1 MRICLP
7 VALTKLL
14 LVTSA
19 ALAFATDFNSQPS
32 FNEGPSSQDSSISLR
47 AAQDEQWE
55 LVYRFQE
62 PIKGL
67 RFAEPEGFVRE
78 QSWVIETPG
87 YHFGRD
93 GNYQVV
99 VAAPDASLSN
109 QLSIAVPIDT
119 RDGMWS
125 IEPFNV
131 FTDTSVAL
139 FTRHFYVTLFD
150 PNNGN
155 YAQETLLANLEIIP
169 KADQHVII
177 RGDKSY
183 GPMSWRDPST
193 EGTYAYTGTLELEHL
208 ENVAII
214 MDPGLP
220 PWVTGIARLS
230 IPALIDIYTERMGR
244 PLDTQPLVLF
254 SYEPGDALG
263 YHYNGR
269 VVGDMLQLRVQG
281 AAWEEESMQMR
292 DQLTQFIADE
302 VVKLW
307 GDHRTARRS
316 GAQRRRLDMQN
327 VFWRVPTDAEPS
339 QGVRF

>member
-7 VALTKLL
+7 VVLTKLL

-19 ALAFATDFNSQPS
+19 ALAFATALHSQS
-32 FNEGPSSQDSSISLR
+32 YFNESPSISLR
-47 AAQDEQWE
+47 AAQGEQWE

-62 PIKGL
+62 PIRGL
-67 RFAEPEGFVRE
+67 RFAEPEGFARE

-87 YHFGRD
+87 YYFGRD

-99 VAAPDASLSN
+99 VASPDASLSS
-109 QLSIAVPIDT
+109 QVSIVVPTDSRAGT
-119 RDGMWS
+119 WS
-125 IEPFNV
+125 IEPFNS

-139 FTRHFYVTLFD
+139 FTRHFYVMLFD

-155 YAQETLLANLEIIP
+155 YAQETLVANLEIIP

-177 RGDKSY
+177 RGNKSY

-193 EGTYAYTGTLELEHL
+193 EGTYAYTGTLELERL
-208 ENVAII
+208 ENVAMIT
-214 MDPGLP
+214 DPGLP
-220 PWVTGIARLS
+220 TWVTSIARLT

-269 VVGDMLQLRVQG
+269 VVGDLMQLRVQG
-281 AAWEEESMQMR
+281 AAWEHESIQMR
-292 DQLTQFIADE
+292 EQLTQFIADE
-302 VVKLW
+302 VIKLW
-307 GDHRTARRS
+307 GDHVTASRPRV
-316 GAQRRRLDMQN
+316 QRRELEMQDA
-327 VFWRVPTDAEPS
+327 FWRVPADAES
-339 QGVRF
+339 AKGVRF

>member
-7 VALTKLL
+7 VVLTILL

-19 ALAFATDFNSQPS
+19 TLSFATDLSS
-32 FNEGPSSQDSSISLR
+32 ETYLSDGPSISLR
-47 AAQDEQWE
+47 AAQGDQWE
-55 LVYRFQE
+55 LVYRFHE

-93 GNYQVV
+93 GDYQVV
-99 VAAPDASLSN
+99 VASPEASLSRK
-109 QLSIAVPIDT
+109 LRIAVPIDT
-119 RDGMWS
+119 RADLWT
-125 IEPFNV
+125 IEPFNI

-139 FTRHFYVTLFD
+139 FTRHFYVMLFD
-150 PNNGN
+150 PNNGD
-155 YAQETLLANLEIIP
+155 YAQQTLLVNLEIIP

-193 EGTYAYTGTLELEHL
+193 EGTYAYTGTLDLEHL
-208 ENVAII
+208 ENVAMI

-220 PWVTGIARLS
+220 AWVTSIARLS
-230 IPALIDIYTERMGR
+230 IPALIDIYTQRMGR

-269 VVGDMLQLRVQG
+269 VVGDLLQLRVQG
-281 AAWEEESMQMR
+281 AAWEQESVQMR
-292 DQLTQFIADE
+292 EQLTQFIADE
-302 VVKLW
+302 VIKLW
-307 GDHRTARRS
+307 GDQMTAWRP
-316 GAQRRRLDMQN
+316 GAQHR
-327 VFWRVPTDAEPS
+327 PS
-339 QGVRF
+339 RPWHEKPLQGILPDHRHSF

>member
-7 VALTKLL
+7 VVLTKLL

-19 ALAFATDFNSQPS
+19 VSAFATDLNSYPYVS
-32 FNEGPSSQDSSISLR
+32 DSPSISLR
-47 AAQDEQWE
+47 ATQSEQWK
-55 LVYRFQE
+55 LVYRFQQ

-78 QSWVIETPG
+78 QTWVIETPG
-87 YHFGRD
+87 YYFGRD
-93 GNYQVV
+93 GSYQVV
-99 VAAPDASLSN
+99 VAAPDASLSS
-109 QLSIAVPIDT
+109 QLAIAVPIDT
-119 RDGMWS
+119 RAGMWS
-125 IEPFNV
+125 IEPFNI

-139 FTRHFYVTLFD
+139 YTRHFYVMLFD
-150 PNNGN
+150 PDNGD
-155 YAQETLLANLEIIP
+155 YAQETLVANLEIIP

-193 EGTYAYTGTLELEHL
+193 EGTYAYTGTLELEQL
-208 ENVAII
+208 ENVAMI

-220 PWVTGIARLS
+220 KWVTSIARLS
-230 IPALIDIYTERMGR
+230 IPALIDIYAERMGR

-269 VVGDMLQLRVQG
+269 VVGDLLQLRVQG
-281 AAWEEESMQMR
+281 AAWEQESVHMR
-292 DQLTQFIADE
+292 EQLTQFIADE

-307 GDHRTARRS
+307 GDHMTASRS
-316 GAQRRRLDMQN
+316 GGKRRVLDVQD
-327 VFWRVPTDAEPS
+327 VFWRVPSDAEPS